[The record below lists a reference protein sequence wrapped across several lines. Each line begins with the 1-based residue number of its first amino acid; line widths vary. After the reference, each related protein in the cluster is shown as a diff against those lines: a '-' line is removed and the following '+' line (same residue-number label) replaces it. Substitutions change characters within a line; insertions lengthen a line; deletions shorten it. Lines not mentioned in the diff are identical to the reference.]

1 MKKQI
6 LSIVI
11 ALASFSASYAAAN
24 TDTKPQTATANEKA
38 VKNFNKQ
45 FKNATDVNMY
55 NAGNGIIIR
64 SEAGSNNV
72 TAAYDKKGN
81 WIYSI
86 ERYPSESLAKNILD
100 IVKRS
105 YDKYYV
111 SGMDKIVQPGSG
123 TTYIVYLENATSIKT
138 LRITNNETELVQDF
152 IKG

>member
-6 LSIVI
+6 LSLFI
-11 ALASFSASYAAAN
+11 ALASISAVYASGN
-24 TDTKPQTATANEKA
+24 TDTKPQVKSANEKA

-45 FKNATDVNMY
+45 FKNAADVNMY
-55 NAGNGIIIR
+55 NTDNGIIIH
-64 SEAGSNNV
+64 SAALSNNI

-86 ERYPSESLAKNILD
+86 ERYPSESLAKNVLD

-111 SGMDKIVQPGSG
+111 SAMDKIVQPGSG
-123 TTYIVYLENATSIKT
+123 ITYVVYLENATSIKT
-138 LRITNNETELVQDF
+138 LRITNDETELVQDF